1 MTFPHDCRLA
11 TMALVSHLHFCRRN
25 QQEEAVIPRYCRTII
40 CVDFILHLLHQNYIT
55 SPSLDGGW
63 WRRRGW
69 TFRLG
74 HLASGIWHIK
84 QEQCLQSWERRKFQE
99 GDLATKSNV
108 TELEKDELWD
118 ETMDLTFRRAET
130 LSIALATIFQAPSPA
145 PGTEQAINHWLEK
158 LIWLQCIRCIA
169 CIKVCI
175 DHPV

>member
-1 MTFPHDCRLA
+1 MIAVWQLWFWLA
-11 TMALVSHLHFCRRN
+11 IYIF
-25 QQEEAVIPRYCRTII
+25 EEEISKRKQCFLGIAGPS
-40 CVDFILHLLHQNYIT
+40 VDFISHLLLQKYIT
-55 SPSLDGGW
+55 SPPLDGGW

-69 TFRLG
+69 AFRLG
-74 HLASGIWHIK
+74 QLASGICPIK

-108 TELEKDELWD
+108 MEVEKDELWD

-130 LSIALATIFQAPSPA
+130 LSIALATEFQAPSPA